1 MSSPRLRLG
10 AAAGKTSASAG
21 VSWALV
27 RGRGAEAARNEVA
40 VPRRGQGSAASGKG
54 VRGRRWLR
62 RYLPAEAAG
71 TSAALAAAVVAAH
84 WSVEAAVVAAAWA
97 ETVAFYVFVTAREL
111 RNRGGS
117 PRSARR
123 VAGAAREVVSEFG
136 VAECVD
142 TLFARPV
149 LMYAFVAP
157 LGSLVAGIAIGK
169 LAADIVFY
177 GLAIPAYELR
187 ERRRA

>member
-1 MSSPRLRLG
+1 LWAMARRRE
-10 AAAGKTSASAG
+10 AAA
-21 VSWALV
+21 
-27 RGRGAEAARNEVA
+27 ARHGVA
-40 VPRRGQGSAASGKG
+40 VPRRGQGSAAPGKG

-97 ETVAFYVFVTAREL
+97 ETVAFYAFVTTREL
-111 RNRGGS
+111 RNREGS
-117 PRSARR
+117 PRSPRR
-123 VAGAAREVVSEFG
+123 VAGAARDVVSEFG

-157 LGSLVAGIAIGK
+157 LGSLVAGVAIGK
-169 LAADIVFY
+169 LAADVVFY
-177 GLAIPAYELR
+177 GLSIPAYELR

>member
-1 MSSPRLRLG
+1 M
-10 AAAGKTSASAG
+10 
-21 VSWALV
+21 
-27 RGRGAEAARNEVA
+27 
-40 VPRRGQGSAASGKG
+40 PRRGQGSAAPGKG

-97 ETVAFYVFVTAREL
+97 ETVAFYAFVTAREL

-123 VAGAAREVVSEFG
+123 VAGAVRDVVSEFG

-157 LGSLVAGIAIGK
+157 LGSLVAGVAVGK
-169 LAADIVFY
+169 LAADVVFY